1 MISKEM
7 FCKALRMIVEQEEIN
22 RRFAEALQLVGNGH
36 YVFGTPNKY
45 YDALLEVLKETV
57 GDKYDYISWWL
68 YDGGD
73 RIVSW
78 EENGQT
84 VSVNLTDVNALYC
97 YLAEQ
102 SVE

>member
-57 GDKYDYISWWL
+57 GDRYDYISWWL
-68 YDGGD
+68 YEGAPDYK
-73 RIVSW
+73 IW
-78 EENGQT
+78 
-84 VSVNLTDVNALYC
+84 LTDEGQEWDLKEPEALYDYITTEC
-97 YLAEQ
+97 N
-102 SVE
+102 

>member
-45 YDALLEVLKETV
+45 YDALLEVLEETV
-57 GDKYDYISWWL
+57 GDKYDYIGWWL
-68 YDGGD
+68 YEGAPDYKIWSTD
-73 RIVSW
+73 ESQEW
-78 EENGQT
+78 ELKEPE
-84 VSVNLTDVNALYC
+84 ALYDYITTEC
-97 YLAEQ
+97 N
-102 SVE
+102 

>member
-68 YDGGD
+68 YEGAPDYK
-73 RIVSW
+73 IWS
-78 EENGQT
+78 
-84 VSVNLTDVNALYC
+84 TDESQEWDLKEPEALDDYITTEC
-97 YLAEQ
+97 N
-102 SVE
+102 

>member
-1 MISKEM
+1 MITKEL

-22 RRFAEALQLVGNGH
+22 RQFSVALQAVGNGH

-68 YDGGD
+68 DKD
-73 RIVSW
+73 AVFDTNRKSLLRRIS
-78 EENGQT
+78 
-84 VSVNLTDVNALYC
+84 
-97 YLAEQ
+97 AEKGLK
-102 SVE
+102 